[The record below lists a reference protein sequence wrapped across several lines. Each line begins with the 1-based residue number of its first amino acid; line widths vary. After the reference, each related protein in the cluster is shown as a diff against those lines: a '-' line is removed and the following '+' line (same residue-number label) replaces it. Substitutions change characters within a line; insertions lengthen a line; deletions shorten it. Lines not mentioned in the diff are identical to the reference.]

1 MYQWRVSIPH
11 LIYAP
16 RGCAGI
22 RIGSMSA
29 MQTRIP
35 RQDSR
40 ASLEYYTRMTSVSS
54 LRVLNVSAGRFRSV
68 MK

>member
-29 MQTRIP
+29 IQTRIP

-40 ASLEYYTRMTSVSS
+40 ASLELLIPFISCPS
-54 LRVLNVSAGRFRSV
+54 
-68 MK
+68 

>member
-1 MYQWRVSIPH
+1 MTPASVGGEQQLCISGGFQSPH

-40 ASLEYYTRMTSVSS
+40 ASLE
-54 LRVLNVSAGRFRSV
+54 
-68 MK
+68 

>member
-40 ASLEYYTRMTSVSS
+40 ASLESETPQAISKMTCG
-54 LRVLNVSAGRFRSV
+54 VLLL
-68 MK
+68 